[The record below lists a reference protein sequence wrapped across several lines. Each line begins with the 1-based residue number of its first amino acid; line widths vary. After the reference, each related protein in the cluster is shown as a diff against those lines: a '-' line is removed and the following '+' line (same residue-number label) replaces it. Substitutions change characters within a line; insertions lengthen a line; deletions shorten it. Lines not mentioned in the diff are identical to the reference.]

1 MERIVNLTKGPRMD
15 ILQSQLMYSQR
26 LDGGKLAMESAA
38 LVRVL
43 KALSEPT
50 RLRILEL
57 LVQGSHCNCEVAE
70 ALGLSMSLVS
80 HHLRVLVEAGLLV
93 SERCPGDSRW
103 IRYTIDLQM
112 LRQVN
117 QAICHLLDD
126 GRVQTR
132 QPSCGSWRDKSH

>member
-1 MERIVNLTKGPRMD
+1 
-15 ILQSQLMYSQR
+15 
-26 LDGGKLAMESAA
+26 MESTA
-38 LVRVL
+38 LVKVL
-43 KALSEPT
+43 KALSDPT
-50 RLRILEL
+50 RLRVLEL
-57 LVQGSHCNCEVAE
+57 LVQGRHCNCEVAE

>member
-1 MERIVNLTKGPRMD
+1 
-15 ILQSQLMYSQR
+15 
-26 LDGGKLAMESAA
+26 MESAT

-57 LVQGSHCNCEVAE
+57 LMQGSHCNCEVAE
-70 ALGLSMSLVS
+70 ALDLSMSLVS
-80 HHLRVLVEAGLLV
+80 HHLRVLVEAGLVV
-93 SERCPGDSRW
+93 SERCQGDSRW
-103 IRYTIDLQM
+103 IAYTIDV
-112 LRQVN
+112 QVLHQVS

-132 QPSCGSWRDKSH
+132 QPHCGSWRAA